1 MIVSATI
8 VAARDISGIYVEP
21 HPRLDPLKTIGDKTI
36 EIGRNDSQE
45 TDPAGT
51 NLIAEITKIKMI
63 EITKI
68 TTITGTDLGPTIKI
82 TGEDQITTRIILDQ
96 GIKVS
101 TEIILLEME
110 IVEISIIIIMEI
122 EISIVSTGP
131 PATSKIA

>member
-1 MIVSATI
+1 M
-8 VAARDISGIYVEP
+8 
-21 HPRLDPLKTIGDKTI
+21 I

-68 TTITGTDLGPTIKI
+68 TTITGTDLGPTIGMTI
-82 TGEDQITTRIILDQ
+82 TRITLDQ
-96 GIKVS
+96 EIGVS
-101 TEIILLEME
+101 TEITLSEME
-110 IVEISIIIIMEI
+110 TVEILIIIIIIIIMETA
-122 EISIVSTGP
+122 ISIVSTGP